1 MDVNMD
7 KIYVNVDR
15 IGNTS
20 AASIPIALA
29 EAEASGRIQPGMKV
43 LLTAFGGGFT
53 WASALLQF

>member
-1 MDVNMD
+1 VDMDR
-7 KIYVNVDR
+7 IFVNVDH

-20 AASIPIALA
+20 AASIPIALT
-29 EAEASGRIQPGMKV
+29 EALATGRIQPGMRV